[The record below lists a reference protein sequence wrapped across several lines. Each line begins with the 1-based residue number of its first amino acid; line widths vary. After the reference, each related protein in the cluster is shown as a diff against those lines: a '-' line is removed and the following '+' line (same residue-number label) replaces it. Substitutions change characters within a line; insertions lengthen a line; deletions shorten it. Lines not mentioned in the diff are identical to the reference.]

1 MGTWGGLEKT
11 FLEASGAWV
20 MALAGGGGPGARQL
34 LPWASLLPP
43 QLIYNA
49 GVSFM
54 AIMFAWSGLACL
66 IFLNCA
72 FNWPREAFPSPEEV
86 NYK

>member
-1 MGTWGGLEKT
+1 
-11 FLEASGAWV
+11 

-34 LPWASLLPP
+34 LPRASLLPP

-54 AIMFAWSGLACL
+54 AMMFAWSGLACL

>member
-11 FLEASGAWV
+11 FPEASGARV
-20 MALAGGGGPGARQL
+20 TALAGGGGPGARQL
-34 LPWASLLPP
+34 LPRASLLPP

-72 FNWPREAFPSPEEV
+72 FNWPSEAFPSPEEV

>member
-1 MGTWGGLEKT
+1 MGSERPPQRPLGPRLRLWLEGAGWGPAASATGLP
-11 FLEASGAWV
+11 A
-20 MALAGGGGPGARQL
+20 
-34 LPWASLLPP
+34 PP